1 MIWRYESNV
10 FASEEW
16 KNYISGQC
24 NLCARNCK
32 WKSNAGPKAD
42 YKLSDS
48 LDFIRGFTDTKT
60 YEMIFLLT
68 SHFHNELCQNIC
80 RMKMFRATSRQDLG
94 FHVYTNSVFPSWN
107 LPTHL
112 KFLGRSARVCIFSL
126 KSYSFLYNS
135 FIVFSVLYLY
145 FAFPR
150 SHWFHYSLC
159 GGSTKVCF
167 SPVLPFDGDG
177 RLL

>member
-1 MIWRYESNV
+1 MQIKKQCWAKSWLQIIWLTRLHPGFHRHQNIRNDLSPPIS
-10 FASEEW
+10 FSQ
-16 KNYISGQC
+16 KN
-24 NLCARNCK
+24 
-32 WKSNAGPKAD
+32 
-42 YKLSDS
+42 
-48 LDFIRGFTDTKT
+48 
-60 YEMIFLLT
+60 
-68 SHFHNELCQNIC
+68 CQNIC

-126 KSYSFLYNS
+126 KSYGFLYNS
-135 FIVFSVLYLY
+135 FIVFSVSYLY

-167 SPVLPFDGDG
+167 SPVLPFDDDG

>member
-1 MIWRYESNV
+1 MFLPV
-10 FASEEW
+10 
-16 KNYISGQC
+16 KNEKTTSLAKQC
-24 NLCARNCK
+24 NLCARKYNL
-32 WKSNAGPKAD
+32 KSNAGPKAD

-60 YEMIFLLT
+60 YEMIFPLP
-68 SHFHNELCQNIC
+68 SHFHKNFFQNIYTK
-80 RMKMFRATSRQDLG
+80 KMFRVTSRQDLG

-112 KFLGRSARVCIFSL
+112 KFLGRCARVGFLSL
-126 KSYSFLYNS
+126 KSYGFLYNS
-135 FIVFSVLYLY
+135 FIVFCVSYLY

-167 SPVLPFDGDG
+167 SPVLPFDDDG